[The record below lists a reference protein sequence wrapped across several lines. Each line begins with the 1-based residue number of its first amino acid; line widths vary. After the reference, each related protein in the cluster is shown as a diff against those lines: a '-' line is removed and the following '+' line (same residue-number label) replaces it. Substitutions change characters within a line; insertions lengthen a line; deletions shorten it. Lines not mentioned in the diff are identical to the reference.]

1 MSDLSNSGPTAA
13 VSAASASVGTGA
25 PQSDMAPMTPEAVLE
40 ALTYIER
47 GASPRYALE
56 AALGMREELTPHLVR
71 VLSLAPVEVQALA
84 DNAPDEDSCYFLH
97 EMAMYLLAAW
107 CEPQA
112 WRLILDFFVS
122 DDDVAMGLMGIG
134 TEADLAGML
143 VRCYDGS
150 DPAYLERIITTD
162 ALDPLFRQ
170 VCVEAYHGLVLQCR
184 LPYPRF
190 ISFLVTQLD
199 PPADAKPGDWYD
211 WLAFRAA
218 RVQEPALRPTIEA
231 LLDRGLTVYGDTVLS
246 LVSRAQLDR
255 LYADDPEAIRAEI
268 FQDFVFEDLP
278 GTISKWSW
286 FQPQDDAIVEAAP
299 DELEM
304 GEFQPPFVREHRKLG
319 RNELCHCGSGR
330 KYKKCCLED
339 DRQMLG

>member
-1 MSDLSNSGPTAA
+1 MSDLSNSGPMA
-13 VSAASASVGTGA
+13 AASSASESVGTGA
-25 PQSDMAPMTPEAVLE
+25 PRSDMAPMSPEAVIE

-47 GASPRYALE
+47 GTSPRLALE

-71 VLSLAPVEVQALA
+71 VLSLAPLEVQSLA
-84 DNAPDEDSCYFLH
+84 DNVPDEDSSLFLH

-107 CEPQA
+107 REPQG

-122 DDDVAMGLMGIG
+122 DDDVAMGLLEIG

-150 DPAYLERIITTD
+150 DPAYLERIIATD

-170 VCVEAYHGLVLQCR
+170 ICLQTYHGLVLAGR

-190 ISFLVTQLD
+190 VAFLVSQLE
-199 PPADAKPGDWYD
+199 PPADAKPSDWYD

-231 LLDRGLTVYGDTVLS
+231 LLDRGLMVYGDTVLS
-246 LVSRAQLDR
+246 LVSREQLDR

-268 FQDFVFEDLP
+268 LQDFVFEDLP

-286 FQPQDDAIVEAAP
+286 FQSEDDTIVENAS
-299 DELEM
+299 DELDV
-304 GEFQPPFVREHRKLG
+304 GEVQSPFVREHRKLG
-319 RNELCHCGSGR
+319 RNEPCHCGSGM

-339 DRQMLG
+339 DRQRLG